1 MESQE
6 EPRETP
12 RSKGDERET
21 FHFDLMFTKYSL
33 IADGLITGIATFVTK
48 GWQMYAV
55 AMLLP
60 FASGTG
66 PAAKGTILQMCTAAE
81 RADALGAITLLE
93 MIARLLTSEFQL
105 SG

>member
-1 MESQE
+1 
-6 EPRETP
+6 
-12 RSKGDERET
+12 
-21 FHFDLMFTKYSL
+21 MFTKYSL

-48 GWQMYAV
+48 GWQMYVV

-93 MIARLLTSEFQL
+93 MIARLLTSKFR
-105 SG
+105 